1 MEKKEKKTTA
11 GGIIKVEGKEV
22 KGEKETKKNLYFISN
37 PNEIRTNTNILRKEY
52 IMCC

>member
-1 MEKKEKKTTA
+1 MEKEKKDNS
-11 GGIIKVEGKEV
+11 GGNYKSRGERGKRG
-22 KGEKETKKNLYFISN
+22 KRDKKNLYFISN